1 MSQLEHFYLVGGTAL
16 ALQLGHRESIDLDMF
31 TTEAF
36 DKTELLDTLNSVF
49 DDLRIESE
57 GASMLIT
64 NINAIKVDFVKR
76 SYPILFPTVLTEGVR
91 MLDIKDIAPMK
102 LKAVTQRGSKKDF
115 FDIYFLLELISMVE
129 HSLWLPLIKQRLEIL
144 RRLLSPDGSIWISID
159 DNECHYLKVV
169 CDEVFGRRN
178 FVANVIW
185 QKRTSPDFRATL
197 GAGHDH
203 ILVFAREFEKFSQT
217 INNIP
222 KTTDQISKF
231 KNPDNDKRGPWVSSD
246 YSAQGYRP
254 NQMYKIISSSGKE
267 HYPPK
272 G

>member
-115 FDIYFLLELISMVE
+115 FDIYFLLELISME
-129 HSLWLPLIKQRLEIL
+129 EM
-144 RRLLSPDGSIWISID
+144 LL
-159 DNECHYLKVV
+159 LFK
-169 CDEVFGRRN
+169 
-178 FVANVIW
+178 
-185 QKRTSPDFRATL
+185 
-197 GAGHDH
+197 
-203 ILVFAREFEKFSQT
+203 EKFKQHEIFHVVKSLSYFEDAENYADPNVFDPSVTWNKVKST
-217 INNIP
+217 IR
-222 KTTDQISKF
+222 KTV
-231 KNPDNDKRGPWVSSD
+231 KN
-246 YSAQGYRP
+246 
-254 NQMYKIISSSGKE
+254 MTTT
-267 HYPPK
+267 
-272 G
+272 

>member
-1 MSQLEHFYLVGGTAL
+1 MTHQKLELTWLGKGDQPRLEPRLLLLEPEYSHGDPNAENILIHGDNLL
-16 ALQLGHRESIDLDMF
+16 ALKALEQQYTSKVKCIYIDPPYN
-31 TTEAF
+31 TGSAF
-36 DKTELLDTLNSVF
+36 AHY
-49 DDLRIESE
+49 DD
-57 GASMLIT
+57 
-64 NINAIKVDFVKR
+64 
-76 SYPILFPTVLTEGVR
+76 
-91 MLDIKDIAPMK
+91 
-102 LKAVTQRGSKKDF
+102 
-115 FDIYFLLELISMVE
+115 MVE
-129 HSLWLPLIKQRLEIL
+129 HSLWLTLIKQRLEIL

-231 KNPDNDKRGPWVSSD
+231 KNPDNGKRGPWVSSD